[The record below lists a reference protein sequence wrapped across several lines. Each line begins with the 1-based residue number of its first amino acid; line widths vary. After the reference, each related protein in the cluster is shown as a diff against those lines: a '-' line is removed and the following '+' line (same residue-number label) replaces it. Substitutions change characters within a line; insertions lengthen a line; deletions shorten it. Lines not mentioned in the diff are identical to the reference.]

1 MHDFWMIA
9 LYGALVLGLLVFV
22 HELGHFL
29 VAKWLG
35 VRVLSFSI
43 GMGPRVFGFQKGG
56 TDYRVSILPLG
67 GFVRM
72 AGDSPD
78 ATDRQ
83 GKSYEFL
90 EKPWWARA
98 LITAAGPFANL
109 VLAFVINVAVYLIGI
124 RTPDFPAT
132 VGHVAAQS
140 TVERTGLKEWDHIET
155 LDGRPAGTMRQLANA
170 VDRVVR
176 SKGAE
181 EIPLTVSRQG
191 RLVEL
196 HVSRRDAAR
205 FAEELDWNTGTV
217 IGRVFLGL
225 PAYQAG
231 LREGDEILSVDG
243 RRVVNWNDLSTRIRR
258 SPDTP
263 LELRV
268 RRGAKVYPVTVKT
281 TTDSVI
287 GISLP
292 ETITTVERFPFPEAL
307 SLGVR
312 QTLYAAGQIYQ
323 GLWSFVTNPVK
334 LSSSVAGPIAIAQV
348 ARDQARSGL
357 DQLLSFASFISVAL
371 MAMNLLPIP
380 ILDGGHVLFALLEG
394 IRRRPLSFKTQA
406 AFQRVGLAVLGGLV
420 IFSFANDLTRVS
432 QRKRAEADINR
443 RLNRNAPADT
453 VPSPAGR

>member
-9 LYGALVLGLLVFV
+9 LYGALVLGALVFV

-35 VRVLSFSI
+35 VQVLSFSI
-43 GMGPRVFGFQKGG
+43 GMGPRLFGFRKGG
-56 TDYRVSILPLG
+56 TDYRISILPLG

-78 ATDRQ
+78 ATDRL
-83 GKSYEFL
+83 GKPDEFL

-109 VLAFVINVAVYLIGI
+109 LLAFAINVAVYLIGI

-132 VGHVAAQS
+132 VGRVAPQS
-140 TVERTGLKEWDHIET
+140 TVERVGLKEWDHIQT
-155 LDGRPAGTMRQLANA
+155 LDGRPATTMRQLADA

-176 SKGAE
+176 NKGPE
-181 EIPLTVSRQG
+181 DVPLAVSRGG
-191 RLVEL
+191 RRVDL
-196 HVSRRDAAR
+196 HVQRRDAAR

-231 LREGDEILSVDG
+231 LREGDEILTVDG
-243 RRVVNWNDLSTRIRR
+243 KRVSNWNDLSTRIRR
-258 SPDTP
+258 RPDTP
-263 LELRV
+263 LELEV
-268 RRGAKVYPVTVKT
+268 RRGAKVFPVTVRT
-281 TTDSVI
+281 TADSVI

-292 ETITTVERFPFPEAL
+292 ETITTVEKFAFPEAL

-323 GLWSFVTNPVK
+323 GLWSFATNPIK

-380 ILDGGHVLFALLEG
+380 ILDGGHVLFAVLEG

-406 AFQRVGLAVLGGLV
+406 AFQRIGLAVLGGLV

-432 QRKRAEADINR
+432 QRRRAEADINR
-443 RLNRNAPADT
+443 RLNHNAPADT
-453 VPSPAGR
+453 VSSPDGR